1 MARRPTLV
9 RLECPS
15 LGICRDFT
23 VAHAER
29 LLRLRDGG
37 GWRLPEVSNFTFD
50 KENGIKRG

>member
-23 VAHAER
+23 AAHAER

-37 GWRLPEVSNFTFD
+37 GWRLPDGSKFTFD